1 MPQVPS
7 WQDTS
12 CYERSAC
19 EYSEH
24 VQLAV
29 PLFLQVLLLLLLLL
43 LLQAV
48 LVLPGSDQAEDG

>member
-1 MPQVPS
+1 
-7 WQDTS
+7 
-12 CYERSAC
+12 
-19 EYSEH
+19 

-48 LVLPGSDQAEDG
+48 LVLPGSDQVEDG